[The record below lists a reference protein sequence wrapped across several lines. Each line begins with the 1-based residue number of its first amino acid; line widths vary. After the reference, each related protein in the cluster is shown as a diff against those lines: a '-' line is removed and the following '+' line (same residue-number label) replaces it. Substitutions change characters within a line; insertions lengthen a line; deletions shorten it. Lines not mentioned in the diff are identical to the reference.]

1 MLNILSKITNFA
13 TRISFNYHALCI
25 FCSLSL
31 FLMEAFF
38 QFKKFRIWHD
48 QCALKT
54 NTDGVLLGAWA
65 CNILKNQ
72 PISFINEPSTKI
84 LDVGTGSGLISI
96 MMAQETKS
104 ENIIGIDID
113 TPSVKQAK
121 KNIEESSYSERI
133 KVYQMDFT
141 GVNNTTFSPI
151 KSFNIIISNPP
162 FYEEETK
169 CHNNRANTA
178 KHTTNLSFN
187 QLINGVNNLLDN
199 DGIFFVIIPYSSAL
213 TFIAS
218 CAENCLY
225 LTHRCD
231 VFTTAKMYET
241 NTAQRVL
248 LSFTRDIRQTEVQQL
263 IIKEKSGENTSE
275 FKKITE
281 NFYL

>member
-1 MLNILSKITNFA
+1 
-13 TRISFNYHALCI
+13 
-25 FCSLSL
+25 
-31 FLMEAFF
+31 MEPFF

-65 CNILKNQ
+65 CNILKRQ
-72 PISFINEPSTKI
+72 PTSFTNEPSTKI
-84 LDVGTGSGLISI
+84 LDIGTGSGLISI

-113 TPSVKQAK
+113 SPSIRQAK
-121 KNIEESSYSERI
+121 KNIEEASYSDRI
-133 KVYQMDFT
+133 EVRQIDFT
-141 GVNNTTFSPI
+141 SVNNTTFSSI
-151 KSFNIIISNPP
+151 KYFNIIISNPP

-169 CHNNRANTA
+169 CYNNRANAA
-178 KHTTNLSFN
+178 KHTTNLSFD
-187 QLINGVNNLLDN
+187 QLIKGVENLLDK

-231 VFTTAKMYET
+231 VFTTAKMYES
-241 NTAQRVL
+241 NSAQRVL
-248 LSFTRDIRQTEVQQL
+248 LSFARDIKQTEVQQL
-263 IIKEKSGENTSE
+263 IIKDKSGGNSSE
-275 FKKITE
+275 FKKLTE